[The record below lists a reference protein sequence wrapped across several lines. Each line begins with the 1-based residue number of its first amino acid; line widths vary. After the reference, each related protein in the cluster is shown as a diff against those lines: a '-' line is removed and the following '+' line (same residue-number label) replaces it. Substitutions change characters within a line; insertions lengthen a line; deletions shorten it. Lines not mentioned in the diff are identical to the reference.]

1 MYLLDTDHLSTLQRG
16 GEAAQRLLTRLANA
30 RTSEIAVTIVSY
42 EEQTRGWLSYM
53 AKARS
58 IKAQVAA
65 YSQLRKHLENYC
77 AIPVLD
83 FDERAATEFQRFKKT
98 YPCICSM
105 DLKIA
110 YIAIANNAIILKRIL
125 SDIGKIAYL
134 HYKILK
140 V

>member
-16 GEAAQRLLTRLANA
+16 GEAARRLLQRLVNA
-30 RTSEIAVTIVSY
+30 ETNEIAATIISY

-58 IKAQVAA
+58 VKAQVEG
-65 YSQLRKHLENYC
+65 YSQLQKHLENYC

-83 FDERAATEFQRFKKT
+83 FSERSAQEFQRLKKAD
-98 YPCICSM
+98 PRLGSM

-110 YIAIANNAIILKRIL
+110 AIAIANNAILLSRNL
-125 SDIGKIAYL
+125 SDFRQITGL
-134 HYKILK
+134 L
-140 V
+140 VEDWTV

>member
-30 RTSEIAVTIVSY
+30 RTSEIGATIVSY

-58 IKAQVAA
+58 IEAQLAA
-65 YSQLRKHLENYC
+65 YTQLRKHLENYC

-83 FDERAATEFQRFKKT
+83 FDERAATEFQRLKKT
-98 YPCICSM
+98 YSRVGSM

-110 YIAIANNAIILKRIL
+110 AITIATM
-125 SDIGKIAYL
+125 L
-134 HYKILK
+134 HY
-140 V
+140 